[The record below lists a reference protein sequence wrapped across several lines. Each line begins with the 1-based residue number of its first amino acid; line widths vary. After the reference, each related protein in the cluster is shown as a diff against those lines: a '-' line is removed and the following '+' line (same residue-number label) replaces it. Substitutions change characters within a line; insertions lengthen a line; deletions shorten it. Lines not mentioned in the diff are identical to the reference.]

1 MGNRKDERRSHM
13 PQYPS
18 NRTQTDTQI
27 RNFYSDGMSYMN
39 IRFYNMNLSFHLNPF
54 MGKDNNGRSQYNMQ
68 NGAQTTVNFEGA
80 FTLWK
85 AGTDILEGK
94 LQEVTVVIP
103 CYGDASIKLERKGT
117 GPNMYDTIF
126 SITKAGNTVPFKFSV
141 TPYQVKENGTMI
153 TKYLDS
159 GLGAFVKTIEGYL
172 TGINADRHLN
182 KLTDDFVKIQN
193 QKQQEGAPAQ
203 SNAPQQNPNYSQNNN
218 RGNWNRNNRY
228 RNNRYNNYQ
237 NNSNNGWNQN
247 AQNMSNYSLQ

>member
-1 MGNRKDERRSHM
+1 
-13 PQYPS
+13 
-18 NRTQTDTQI
+18 
-27 RNFYSDGMSYMN
+27 
-39 IRFYNMNLSFHLNPF
+39 
-54 MGKDNNGRSQYNMQ
+54 
-68 NGAQTTVNFEGA
+68 
-80 FTLWK
+80 
-85 AGTDILEGK
+85 
-94 LQEVTVVIP
+94 
-103 CYGDASIKLERKGT
+103 
-117 GPNMYDTIF
+117 
-126 SITKAGNTVPFKFSV
+126 
-141 TPYQVKENGTMI
+141 MI

-182 KLTDDFVKIQN
+182 KLTDDFIKIQN

>member
-1 MGNRKDERRSHM
+1 
-13 PQYPS
+13 
-18 NRTQTDTQI
+18 
-27 RNFYSDGMSYMN
+27 
-39 IRFYNMNLSFHLNPF
+39 
-54 MGKDNNGRSQYNMQ
+54 
-68 NGAQTTVNFEGA
+68 
-80 FTLWK
+80 
-85 AGTDILEGK
+85 
-94 LQEVTVVIP
+94 
-103 CYGDASIKLERKGT
+103 
-117 GPNMYDTIF
+117 MYDTIF

-182 KLTDDFVKIQN
+182 KLTDDFIKIQN

-247 AQNMSNYSLQ
+247 TQNMSNYSLQ